1 VGSEG
6 SLRLALDPDGEIAS
20 LVLDA
25 PPRNE
30 MNQGFFGTL
39 AALVRT
45 LHDLPVR
52 GLVVHGAG
60 RHFSSGADIGAL
72 KAGVAAGET
81 SRASRALF
89 AATSS
94 LQAIAELPYPTV
106 AAIGGCCLG
115 SGLELALACRWRV
128 AAANAV
134 FALPETSFDLMPGC
148 GGSVRLPLL
157 VGRGRAAELLL
168 SGRFMDAG
176 EALEIGLV
184 DAVVDRRGLVAAARR
199 LLARIPS

>member
-1 VGSEG
+1 MGSEEH
-6 SLRLALDPDGEIAS
+6 LRLVLEGDGGIAR

-30 MNQGFFGTL
+30 MGQVFFDTL
-39 AALVRT
+39 AALVGR
-45 LHDLPVR
+45 LAGLPAR

-72 KAGVAAGET
+72 KDGLAGAQTAHAA
-81 SRASRALF
+81 RALI

-94 LQAIAELPYPTV
+94 FQAIAQLPYPTV
-106 AAIGGCCLG
+106 AAVGGCCLG

-148 GGSVRLPLL
+148 GGTVRLPRLI
-157 VGRGRAAELLL
+157 GRARAVELVL
-168 SGRFMDAG
+168 SGRFVDAG

-184 DAVVDRRGLVAAARR
+184 DAVVDRKDLQTAARR
-199 LLARIPS
+199 LVERSAA